1 MSLSSC
7 PRYDS
12 GSQCSTGIL
21 HSCSNPW
28 VLCCQSHVFPVK
40 VPPSQ
45 PYQTGAPLPQPLF
58 KKPQSLHIRT
68 GLSQDLHILL
78 AVKSSSMSYSV
89 WIRITPQG
97 RGPENE
103 LVVAPPRPTEQLGMG
118 MREHFLQVSSI
129 LEQLWVTLKSVWK
142 SLHQWELNVSF
153 ILWTIQANY

>member
-28 VLCCQSHVFPVK
+28 LLCCQSHGFPLK

-45 PYQTGAPLPQPLF
+45 PYQTGAPPPQPLF

-97 RGPENE
+97 RGPENKSWWWPPTSYRTVRHGNE
-103 LVVAPPRPTEQLGMG
+103 RTLSPSFKHFRVAVGNSKVCLSESL
-118 MREHFLQVSSI
+118 SI
-129 LEQLWVTLKSVWK
+129 NVKRIFY
-142 SLHQWELNVSF
+142 SLD
-153 ILWTIQANY
+153 YRG